1 MWIFP
6 SKAEVSLRQML
17 QGIVVE
23 NYDSLVTERTNFAC
37 LIGQTRYSSYIN
49 HRAQKFP
56 SPHCLCQVSPLHAVP
71 PTPGGDQTT
80 EWRWVKILF
89 TNPHVPNLRQTCV
102 QPGIQAETLYF
113 YRVIG
118 SHCNPQWGL
127 NMRWCFGKTAP
138 CREDA
143 LGCFSLSCLTG
154 TVCWMTGRELQGAH
168 PQQQESSPEPV
179 IFWRLEKDVGKVIM
193 TIS

>member
-1 MWIFP
+1 MILWLQKEQTLPVWLARQGTAVTLITELKNSLPLTAYVRSVPCTQFHP
-6 SKAEVSLRQML
+6 PQGEIKQQNEDELKFCSQTRMCQIQALRQM
-17 QGIVVE
+17 
-23 NYDSLVTERTNFAC
+23 
-37 LIGQTRYSSYIN
+37 
-49 HRAQKFP
+49 
-56 SPHCLCQVSPLHAVP
+56 
-71 PTPGGDQTT
+71 
-80 EWRWVKILF
+80 
-89 TNPHVPNLRQTCV
+89 CV

-143 LGCFSLSCLTG
+143 LGCFSLSCLTD